1 MSDASDTLNAVEHIR
16 KNWGWFLVLGIVFLI
31 GGVFAIAM
39 PLVASL
45 AVTIIV
51 GISLAFVGVVQI
63 VQAWSIRSWGGF
75 IWQLVMGLI
84 ALVGGIVIWLFP
96 LQGTL
101 ALTIVAAAIFLAKGV
116 TQLILGFQMRPHS
129 GWGWMVVSGILS
141 AVVGVL
147 IWIYFPAS
155 TVFTLGTLAGI
166 SLIFTGWTYI
176 MISMAAKRT
185 DGPSGHSTSAAS

>member
-1 MSDASDTLNAVEHIR
+1 MSDSSVTLNAVEHIR
-16 KNWGWFLVLGIVFLI
+16 KNWGWFLTLGIVFLI
-31 GGVFAIAM
+31 GGTFAIAM
-39 PLVASL
+39 PFVASI

-51 GISLAFVGVVQI
+51 GISLVFVGIVQI

-75 IWQLVMGLI
+75 IWQLIFGLI
-84 ALVGGIVIWLFP
+84 ALGGGLVIWLFP

-129 GWGWMVVSGILS
+129 GWGWMVFSGLLS
-141 AVVGVL
+141 AVVGIL
-147 IWIYFPAS
+147 IWSYFPGS
-155 TVFTLGTLAGI
+155 TIFTLGTLAGI

-176 MISMAAKRT
+176 MISMAARRS
-185 DGPSGHSTSAAS
+185 DDAGSA